1 MENKEL
7 NEVRKG
13 KVNKTIAKYEKK
25 EVDSVKKTGIELLEQ
40 MKARKNREDIFRP
53 KFDDYD
59 EDDSRNEVELGKKID
74 SETRVKKKNKS
85 NDVKKTH
92 NVDKSKITDHKNNKK
107 SEERKNIRDNNN
119 KRESNVKKNLEEK
132 EKIRRENVKKNS
144 EEKEKIRR
152 ENVKKDS
159 EEKEKI
165 RREYVKK
172 NLEDKEINREEI
184 DKKSN
189 VTDISEVER
198 LRKEREKRNRIVKRQ
213 EKKQEIAERLKAVNY
228 KRVAIIA
235 SIAAVIIIL
244 SFVMSFTM
252 IKTTII
258 DEGSNY
264 TKKEIENMVID
275 GMMDHNS
282 IYLFL
287 KYRYSEQEKIPFIEY
302 IDVSWVNA
310 TTVKIKVYDKKII
323 GCTNYMNQFIY
334 FDKDGLVI
342 ETSTK
347 RQRTIP
353 YITGLNFKEV
363 TLHNKIKVQDDEIFN
378 TILAVT
384 QQISKY
390 NLDIGEIN
398 FDKKN
403 NITLYSGDITILLG
417 KKETYDEQLAKLQN
431 MLVEAKKK
439 NLKGTLH
446 MENYVEGQNRIIF
459 NKNN

>member
-7 NEVRKG
+7 NEVRKE

-119 KRESNVKKNLEEK
+119 KRESN
-132 EKIRRENVKKNS
+132 
-144 EEKEKIRR
+144 
-152 ENVKKDS
+152 
-159 EEKEKI
+159 
-165 RREYVKK
+165 VKK

>member
-7 NEVRKG
+7 NEVRKE

-132 EKIRRENVKKNS
+132 EKIRREN
-144 EEKEKIRR
+144 
-152 ENVKKDS
+152 
-159 EEKEKI
+159 
-165 RREYVKK
+165 VKK